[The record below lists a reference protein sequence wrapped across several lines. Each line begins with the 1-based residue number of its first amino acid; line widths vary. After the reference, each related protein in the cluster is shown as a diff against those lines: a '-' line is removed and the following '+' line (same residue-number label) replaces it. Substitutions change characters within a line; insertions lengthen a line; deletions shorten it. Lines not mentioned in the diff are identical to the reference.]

1 MYEKRNLLL
10 DWSPLPLFTTVCLI
24 EIPLVVVQEFSILET
39 FCQKDKGGRETRKLF
54 VSGIKKEL

>member
-10 DWSPLPLFTTVCLI
+10 DWSPPPLTTVCLI
-24 EIPLVVVQEFSILET
+24 EIPLVVVQEFSIFET
-39 FCQKDKGGRETRKLF
+39 FYQLDKGGWETRKLF